1 MSVILEAHDLVKRY
15 PVGDGSVDALRGVS
29 LSVAKGEFVA
39 IMGSS
44 GSGKSTM
51 LHVLGGLDRPSEG
64 SVLIDGINI
73 SQLNDEEATL
83 TRREKTGFVFQFF
96 NLISL
101 LNVAENVALP
111 FLIAGDSL
119 AAHRDR
125 VDALLDLVGLSD
137 KAKHRPDQLS
147 AGEQQRV
154 ALARALANEPAILL
168 ADEPTGNLD
177 FVTGTEILDLIWDS
191 CDRLGQT
198 IVLVTHEARAAA
210 YADRVL
216 IVRDGT
222 IRDEIEL
229 GRRRDHEARPLIARL
244 AALGL

>member
-1 MSVILEAHDLVKRY
+1 MSVILEAHDLVKSY
-15 PVGDGSVDALRGVS
+15 PVGDGQVTALDGVS
-29 LSVAKGEFVA
+29 LAVERGEFVA

-51 LHVLGGLDRPSEG
+51 LHLLGGLDRPSEG
-64 SVLIDGINI
+64 SVVIDGIDI

-119 AAHRDR
+119 ATHRER

-198 IVLVTHEARAAA
+198 IVLVTHDARAAA

-216 IVRDGT
+216 VVRDGT

-229 GRRRDHEARPLIARL
+229 GRRRDHEARPLITRL